1 LSDIFTWQSKTVQVG
16 GSFVVPIL
24 NYGRIVNQIRIED
37 ARFQGSVLNYQNTVL
52 KAQAE
57 VENGLSAFSSARRA
71 MVLLDE
77 ASGTAGRSADL
88 ALNRYEQGQN
98 DYSVALTAQQQQ
110 LQIDN
115 SAVSAHGSAI
125 LALISV
131 YRALGGGW
139 QIRQGGDVISPE
151 VKAEMARR
159 TNWGKM
165 LEPGGHM
172 PDVAPPSSAALKKEE
187 AQL

>member
-1 LSDIFTWQSKTVQVG
+1 
-16 GSFVVPIL
+16 
-24 NYGRIVNQIRIED
+24 
-37 ARFQGSVLNYQNTVL
+37 
-52 KAQAE
+52 
-57 VENGLSAFSSARRA
+57 
-71 MVLLDE
+71 MDE

-139 QIRQGGDVISPE
+139 QIREGGDVISSK
-151 VKAEMARR
+151 VKEEMARR

-165 LEPGGHM
+165 LELGGHM
-172 PDVAPPSSAALKKEE
+172 PDVAPPSSTPLRKEE